1 MAQRRQIGHQEK
13 NEFFFYLSGNLK
25 QEDGKL
31 RIPCP
36 FLGRG
41 EWKLILRHCIATF
54 NERSEPRTERRQSFG
69 HIFVKCNLVP
79 YANLNCT
86 WIDRVRR
93 GERKDLFGAAEPTFS
108 SREVIGVH
116 SNIEMTFTIMP
127 ESTGSAVPL
136 KKDIDVFVS
145 ISLQRCT

>member
-13 NEFFFYLSGNLK
+13 NEFFLFLNGNLK

-41 EWKLILRHCIATF
+41 EWVLTLRNCIATF
-54 NERSEPRTERRQSFG
+54 NESSEPRTQNWQSL
-69 HIFVKCNLVP
+69 IFVDCNLVAP
-79 YANLNCT
+79 YERMGST
-86 WIDRVRR
+86 WIDSFKR
-93 GERKDLFGAAEPTFS
+93 GERRALFEASFPRLVNS
-108 SREVIGVH
+108 EVIDVR
-116 SNIEMTFTIMP
+116 SNIEFTLVRKNVF
-127 ESTGSAVPL
+127 TGEKIPL
-136 KKDIDVFVS
+136 KKDIDVFMS